1 MRQTLARRCLV
12 LHDDNPDYRGDQ
24 NDPFV
29 GEDFFLVPSEELI
42 PTSPERKE
50 ETLKNDSSVAYGA
63 TPTLPM
69 TVDNTGFMLDRL
81 GKDCSPL
88 QFLRELTQNALEAIE
103 ETPEG
108 RGEIVWDVDW
118 NRFDAAEGT
127 AFKLACIDTGIGM
140 TGEEMRRYIN
150 MLSSSKRVQSYEEN
164 FGVGAKVAAATRNHA
179 GLIYLSWKDGVGSAI
194 HLWRNPD
201 TDQYGLRRFERQDG
215 KYSDWIRIEN
225 ALKPDQIKDHG
236 TMVVLLG
243 NHLDD
248 NTMDAPK
255 EAASPSRWVARYL
268 NTRYFTF
275 PKGITVKAREGWE
288 YPRSN
293 TDTNILRRVTGQ
305 KEYLDKHTT
314 ASGTVDLSSARAHW
328 WILKDEK
335 ALTQNSGFVASSG
348 HMAAL
353 YQNELYELATGRS
366 GTARLQLFGVI
377 FGSNRVVIYVEPKN
391 GNERKLTSNT
401 ARTHL
406 IMDEEP
412 LPWADWASE
421 FREELPEEI
430 QDLMEEVTAGSTS
443 RDHKQAIKDRLKQI
457 RDLFKISRY
466 RRTPTG
472 DLSVAQDTAG
482 GNQVSDKDTTG
493 ESRKGS
499 GKSRGRGRAGD
510 IYALFAVDDG
520 EPGEEVLAD
529 IDPTVTWIRL
539 EDGTR
544 QPGDLEDRAAK
555 YLADQNR
562 ILINADFRV
571 FTDMIDRWH
580 ERYYEVRGA
589 RSHIEQVVQ
598 EWFEQALIETV
609 LGVQALSG
617 SQEWTSENIAG
628 AWSEEALTAAVM
640 QRYHID
646 NNVKRVLGAQL
657 GSLKEKSA

>member
-1 MRQTLARRCLV
+1 M
-12 LHDDNPDYRGDQ
+12 G
-24 NDPFV
+24 ND
-29 GEDFFLVPSEELI
+29 
-42 PTSPERKE
+42 
-50 ETLKNDSSVAYGA
+50 
-63 TPTLPM
+63 
-69 TVDNTGFMLDRL
+69 
-81 GKDCSPL
+81 
-88 QFLRELTQNALEAIE
+88 
-103 ETPEG
+103 
-108 RGEIVWDVDW
+108 
-118 NRFDAAEGT
+118 
-127 AFKLACIDTGIGM
+127 
-140 TGEEMRRYIN
+140 
-150 MLSSSKRVQSYEEN
+150 
-164 FGVGAKVAAATRNHA
+164 
-179 GLIYLSWKDGVGSAI
+179 
-194 HLWRNPD
+194 
-201 TDQYGLRRFERQDG
+201 
-215 KYSDWIRIEN
+215 
-225 ALKPDQIKDHG
+225 
-236 TMVVLLG
+236 
-243 NHLDD
+243 LDD
-248 NTMDAPK
+248 DTMEAPQ

-275 PKGITVKAREGWE
+275 PKGIIVKAREGWE

-305 KEYLDKHTT
+305 KEYLDKHTS
-314 ASGTVDLSSARAHW
+314 ASGTVELSSARAHW

-391 GNERKLTSNT
+391 GNEHNLSSNT

-412 LPWADWASE
+412 LPWADWANE
-421 FREELPEEI
+421 FREKLPEEI
-430 QDLMEEVTAGSTS
+430 KDLMEEVTAGSTS

-457 RDLFKISRY
+457 RDLFKLSRY

-472 DLSVAQDTAG
+472 DLSVAQDTPG
-482 GNQVSDKDTTG
+482 GDQSSDKDTTNK
-493 ESRKGS
+493 SRKGS
-499 GKSRGRGRAGD
+499 GKSRRRGRAGD

-529 IDPTVTWIRL
+529 IDPDVTWIKL

-580 ERYYEVRGA
+580 ERYYEVPGAA
-589 RSHIEQVVQ
+589 RSKIEEVVR
-598 EWFEQALIETV
+598 EWFEQALIETI

-617 SQEWTSENIAG
+617 SQEWTTENIAR
-628 AWSEEALTAAVM
+628 AWSEEALSASVM

-646 NNVKRVLGAQL
+646 NNVKRALGARL

>member
-1 MRQTLARRCLV
+1 M
-12 LHDDNPDYRGDQ
+12 N
-24 NDPFV
+24 NDAGIAHV
-29 GEDFFLVPSEELI
+29 G
-42 PTSPERKE
+42 
-50 ETLKNDSSVAYGA
+50 

-69 TVDNTGFMLDRL
+69 QVDNTGFMLDRL

-88 QFLRELTQNALEAIE
+88 QFLRELTQNAIEAIA

-118 NRFDAAEGT
+118 NRWDLAGG

-140 TGEEMRRYIN
+140 TGEDMLKYIN
-150 MLSSSKRVQSYEEN
+150 MLSSSTRVQSYEEN

-179 GLIYLSWKDGVGSAI
+179 GLIYLSWKEGVGSAI
-194 HLWRNPD
+194 HLWRDPA
-201 TDQYGLRRFERQDG
+201 TGQYGLRRFEHNDG
-215 KYSDWIRIEN
+215 SFSDWIRIED
-225 ALKPDQIKDHG
+225 ATKPDQIKDHG

-243 NHLDD
+243 NDLDD
-248 NTMDAPK
+248 DTMEAPKDAP
-255 EAASPSRWVARYL
+255 SPSRWVARYL

-275 PKGITVKAREGWE
+275 PEGISVRAREGWDN
-288 YPRSN
+288 PRNN

-305 KEYLDKHTT
+305 KAYLDKHTC
-314 ASGTVDLSSARAHW
+314 ASGTVELSSARAHW

-335 ALTQNSGFVASSG
+335 ALTQNSGFTASSG

-391 GNERKLTSNT
+391 GSEHKLTSNT

-421 FREELPEEI
+421 FRENLPEEI
-430 QDLMEEVTAGSTS
+430 NDLMEEVTAGSTS

-457 RDLFKISRY
+457 RDLFRISRY
-466 RRTPTG
+466 RRTPSG
-472 DLSVAQDTAG
+472 DLSVAQNTAG
-482 GNQVSDKDTTG
+482 GEQDDKSTT
-493 ESRKGS
+493 EEPRKGGS
-499 GKSRGRGRAGD
+499 GKGRKGGRAGD
-510 IYALFAVDDG
+510 IYALFAVKEG

-529 IDPTVTWIRL
+529 IDPEVTWISL
-539 EDGTR
+539 DDGTR

-555 YLADQNR
+555 FLADQNR

-580 ERYYEVRGA
+580 ERYYEVPGA
-589 RSHIEQVVQ
+589 RSHIEEVVR
-598 EWFEQALIETV
+598 EWFEQALMETV
-609 LGVQALSG
+609 LGVQALRG
-617 SQEWTSENIAG
+617 SQEWTYENIAK
-628 AWSEEALTAAVM
+628 AWGEEALTASVM

-646 NNVKRVLGAQL
+646 NSVKRVLGARL